1 VQDSRK
7 RKQINGRLTPSEARY
22 RGIVDATT
30 AFIARGDPEGR
41 FTFLNEAYRR
51 LLGKPFEELLGHS
64 FLDFV
69 HEDDR
74 TDVLAVFRHTLESPL
89 ARVHFDCRM
98 LTPDGSAWVAWDGS
112 AILDGR
118 GVMTEMQAVG
128 HDVTQRRAAEES
140 RRVLLDEL
148 RRSEEK
154 FRLLAQHQTVIREE
168 ERRRLGFD
176 LHDDVCQELVGVAI
190 MVESL
195 RQRLQPLPPA
205 EDADLNR
212 IAGFLNEVVEHLRL
226 LARDLRPM
234 LLPAL
239 GLEGALR
246 ALVDGM
252 SSDATRVVA
261 EFRPPIPRLGE
272 ETELGIY
279 RIAQEALGN
288 AARHAAAR
296 TIVVTCGVADHILH
310 LEVRDDGCG
319 FALQNR
325 QDSPALGLLSMET
338 RARALGGSFEV
349 WSEPGKGTAIR
360 LHCPLDEHTATA

>member
-1 VQDSRK
+1 
-7 RKQINGRLTPSEARY
+7 
-22 RGIVDATT
+22 
-30 AFIARGDPEGR
+30 
-41 FTFLNEAYRR
+41 
-51 LLGKPFEELLGHS
+51 
-64 FLDFV
+64 
-69 HEDDR
+69 
-74 TDVLAVFRHTLESPL
+74 
-89 ARVHFDCRM
+89 
-98 LTPDGSAWVAWDGS
+98 
-112 AILDGR
+112 
-118 GVMTEMQAVG
+118 
-128 HDVTQRRAAEES
+128 
-140 RRVLLDEL
+140 
-148 RRSEEK
+148 
-154 FRLLAQHQTVIREE
+154 
-168 ERRRLGFD
+168 
-176 LHDDVCQELVGVAI
+176 
-190 MVESL
+190 
-195 RQRLQPLPPA
+195 
-205 EDADLNR
+205 
-212 IAGFLNEVVEHLRL
+212 
-226 LARDLRPM
+226 
-234 LLPAL
+234 
-239 GLEGALR
+239 
-246 ALVDGM
+246 M